1 MVREDDLV
9 AIFHSIHRVM
19 KAEKVLKQAGA
30 EILLIPVP
38 RQLTSDCGLAIRYA
52 PAAAA
57 TVEEVLRREGLLPA
71 EIYRREGKAGSPH
84 DHSDVVAVF
93 RGGADATDGID
104 VTASALGSRFSKG
117 MLVAMNSGARNFL
130 LYSFPTF

>member
-52 PAAAA
+52 PAERER
-57 TVEEVLRREGLLPA
+57 VEEILRREGLQPA
-71 EIYRREGKAGSPH
+71 ELYSRTGQKYRRLELA
-84 DHSDVVAVF
+84 
-93 RGGADATDGID
+93 
-104 VTASALGSRFSKG
+104 
-117 MLVAMNSGARNFL
+117 
-130 LYSFPTF
+130 